1 MKKESAGILVYRK
14 SGGAIE
20 VFLIHPGGPF
30 WAKKE
35 IGAWSI
41 PKGERSD
48 SEDLLKTAM
57 REFKEETNFDIN
69 GDFKKLS
76 PLTQKSGKVVY
87 IWAVEGNCDPSALKS
102 NFIDIEWPPKSGLKT
117 KIPEADKA
125 SWFPLGEARK
135 MIVAGQ
141 IGFLDELEKL
151 IG

>member
-14 SGGAIE
+14 SGGKIE

-41 PKGERSD
+41 PKGERND
-48 SEDLLKTAM
+48 GEDLLKTAT
-57 REFKEETNFDIN
+57 REFKEETSFDIN
-69 GDFKKLS
+69 GDFKALS
-76 PLTQKSGKVVY
+76 PIKQKSGKVVY
-87 IWAVEGNCDPSALKS
+87 ILAVEGDCDPNALKS
-102 NFIDIEWPPKSGLKT
+102 NFIDIEWPPRSGLKT

-125 SWFPLGEARK
+125 AWFSLDEARK

-141 IGFLDELEKL
+141 IRFLDELEKL
-151 IG
+151 VG